1 MKHLAG
7 AGRPAIVKR
16 RDLIGV
22 LMAAPLMGMIPGGK
36 ARGQP
41 KKYLIG
47 TLNTGAAL
55 PDASPFGAGL
65 IRGLGKLGY
74 TLDDNYSFIR
84 RGAELHPDTLPR
96 LLDEMAARH
105 ADVVVCFGYDSTN
118 AAKGNALPIVSFT
131 AGDPVGTH
139 LVASLARPGG
149 NITGIS
155 DVSAEVTPKRLQYL
169 EDLRPE
175 LHRVA
180 ILYNAAD
187 PGMTLRYRTAE
198 SVATAQGIVIQALGV
213 REPND
218 FDQAF
223 AAMDADMPDAILMV
237 SDILTNL
244 NRKRVFEFAGMHRL
258 PAIYENNGYVRDG
271 GLMSYGPDLDE
282 SLERAASLV
291 DRIIKGAKPA
301 DLPFEQ
307 PTRFRFA
314 INLKTAKTLD
324 LAVPQLL
331 LAQADEVIE

>member
-1 MKHLAG
+1 MQYQMRAG
-7 AGRPAIVKR
+7 QSVIVRR
-16 RDLIGV
+16 RDLVAV
-22 LMAAPLMGMIPGGK
+22 LAAVPVIGMITGVK
-36 ARGQP
+36 AQGQP

-47 TLNTGAAL
+47 TLNTGAPV
-55 PDASPFGAGL
+55 PDGSPFGAGL
-65 IRGLGKLGY
+65 IRGLGKVGY
-74 TLDDNYSFIR
+74 TLNQNYSFIR

-96 LLDEMAARH
+96 LVDELTASH
-105 ADVVVCFGYDSTN
+105 ADVVVCFGYGSAH
-118 AAKGNALPIVSFT
+118 AAKNSPLPVVSFT
-131 AGDPVGTH
+131 AGDPVGTG

-169 EDLRPE
+169 KEIKPE

-187 PGMTLRYRTAE
+187 PGMTLRYRAAE
-198 SVATAQGIVIQALGV
+198 AGATAQGIGIQALGV

-223 AAMDADMPDAILMV
+223 ATMNAEMPDAILMV

-244 NRKRVFEFAGMHRL
+244 NRRRVFQFSAMHRL

-282 SLERAASLV
+282 SLERVASLV
-291 DRIIKGAKPA
+291 DRILKGAKPA

-307 PTRFRFA
+307 PTLFRFA
-314 INLKTAKTLD
+314 INLKTAKALGLT
-324 LAVPQLL
+324 VSPLL

>member
-1 MKHLAG
+1 MSDQAG
-7 AGRPAIVKR
+7 QPMIVRR
-16 RDLIGV
+16 RDLVAVLVASPAIGIITGV
-22 LMAAPLMGMIPGGK
+22 RAQ
-36 ARGQP
+36 GQP

-47 TLNTGAAL
+47 TLNSGAPL

-74 TLDDNYSFIR
+74 TIDQNYSFIR
-84 RGAELHPDTLPR
+84 RGAELHPDILPR
-96 LLDEMAARH
+96 LLDELAASH
-105 ADVVVCFGYDSTN
+105 IDVVVCFGYDATH
-118 AAKGNALPIVSFT
+118 AAKGNALPVVSFT
-131 AGDPVGTH
+131 AGDPVGTG
-139 LVASLARPGG
+139 LVVSLARPGG

-169 EDLRPE
+169 RDIRPE

-187 PGMTLRYRTAE
+187 PGMTLRYRAAE
-198 SVATAQGIVIQALGV
+198 AGAAAQGIGIQALGV

-223 AAMDADMPDAILMV
+223 ATMNAEMPDAILMV

-244 NRKRVFEFAGMHRL
+244 NRKRVFEFAGMHNL

-282 SLERAASLV
+282 SLGRAAALV
-291 DRIIKGAKPA
+291 DRILKGAKPA

-307 PTRFRFA
+307 PTLFRFA
-314 INLKTAKTLD
+314 INLKTAKALGLT
-324 LAVPQLL
+324 VSPLL

>member
-1 MKHLAG
+1 MKYQVRAG
-7 AGRPAIVKR
+7 QPMIVRR
-16 RDLIGV
+16 RDLIAV
-22 LMAAPLMGMIPGGK
+22 LVAAPVIGMITGVN
-36 ARGQP
+36 AQGQP

-47 TLNTGAAL
+47 TLNTGAPL

-74 TLDDNYSFIR
+74 TLDENYGFLR

-96 LLDEMAARH
+96 LVDELAASH
-105 ADVVVCFGYDSTN
+105 ADVVVSFGYDSAR
-118 AAKGNALPIVSFT
+118 AAKGNAMPVVSFT
-131 AGDPVGTH
+131 AGDPVGTG
-139 LVASLARPGG
+139 LVTSLARPGG

-169 EDLRPE
+169 KDFSPE

-187 PGMTLRYRTAE
+187 PGMTLRYRAAE
-198 SVATAQGIVIQALGV
+198 AGATAQGIGIQALGV

-223 AAMDADMPDAILMV
+223 TSMNAEMPDAILMV

-244 NRKRVFEFAGMHRL
+244 NRKRVFEFAAMHHL

-282 SLERAASLV
+282 SLDRVASLV
-291 DRIIKGAKPA
+291 DRILKGAKPA

-307 PTRFRFA
+307 PTVFRFA
-314 INLKTAKTLD
+314 FNLKTAKALGVTI
-324 LAVPQLL
+324 PPII